1 MTDTTGTPRTW
12 SADVIVIGAGPA
24 GSTAAAVLAE
34 AGRSV
39 LHLERRALPRFHVG
53 ESQLCYTAQMLRQLG
68 LYDEAVAEG
77 YPVKRGAEFI
87 FPDGNFRRTDFA
99 DQGPGRQPTTFQVE
113 RSHFDKVLARNAQR
127 KGAHLV
133 EEAVVHELLMDDA
146 GRVTGVRYETGGQ
159 SHIAHARW
167 VLDAGGR
174 ASKAAHQFN
183 TRQEIPWLKNVAVF
197 RHYDDL
203 DESQNPGFEG
213 DIQIGGH
220 ADGWIWAIPIWSDV
234 ISIGAVMPRSVLR
247 AGESPEAV
255 LKEHLSRT
263 PRIVQRLTGATPRPE
278 LYIETDYCYFSDTV
292 TGPGWMMAGDAGNFI
307 DPIFSGGT
315 CLAVAT
321 GIQSARTIDRML
333 DEPERT
339 EELQQTYSN
348 LYKTG
353 YDSYTRLI
361 SAYYESGYQLGAY
374 LRKQGFSVDRD
385 PWFARILSGDFWTDQ
400 NPFTQWLREQRRW
413 DTFAPFELHN
423 RCPVYPE
430 LDDEERAAR
439 GGRPAPATAV
449 SR

>member
-1 MTDTTGTPRTW
+1 MTENSPQ
-12 SADVIVIGAGPA
+12 SASVEVIVIGAGPA

-34 AGRSV
+34 AGRTV
-39 LHLERRALPRFHVG
+39 LLLERRSLPRFHIG
-53 ESQLCYTAQMLRQLG
+53 ESQLCYTAELLKQLG
-68 LYDEAVAEG
+68 LYDEAAAQG

-87 FPDGNFRRTDFA
+87 FPDGNFRRTDFC
-99 DQGPGRQPTTFQVE
+99 DQGPGRQPTAFQVE
-113 RSHFDKVLARNAQR
+113 RSHFDNLLAQNAR
-127 KGAHLV
+127 SKGAQV
-133 EEAVVHELLMDDA
+133 IEQAMVHELLTDDS
-146 GRVTGVRYETGGQ
+146 GRVTGVRYETGGE
-159 SHIAHARW
+159 SHTAHALW

-174 ASKAAHQFN
+174 ASKAAQRFN

-197 RHYDDL
+197 RHYEDL
-203 DESQNPGFEG
+203 DESQNPGYEG

-234 ISIGAVMPRSVLR
+234 ISIGAVMPLSVLR
-247 AGESPEAV
+247 ASDSPEAV
-255 LKEHLSRT
+255 WKEHLSRT
-263 PRIVQRLTGATPRPE
+263 PRIMQRLTGATPRPE
-278 LYIETDYCYFSDTV
+278 LHVETDYCYYSDMV
-292 TGPGWMMAGDAGNFI
+292 TGPGWMMAGDAGSFI

-321 GIQSARTIDRML
+321 GFQSAKTIDRML
-333 DEPERT
+333 DAPERA
-339 EELQQTYSN
+339 EELQQTYSS

-400 NPFTQWLREQRRW
+400 NPFTQWLRQQRRW

-423 RCPVYPE
+423 HCPVYPE
-430 LDDEERAAR
+430 LDAEERAAR
-439 GGRPAPATAV
+439 GGRPAPVTV
-449 SR
+449 SAG

>member
-1 MTDTTGTPRTW
+1 MSENPSTQ
-12 SADVIVIGAGPA
+12 SVDVIVIGAGPA

-39 LHLERRALPRFHVG
+39 LFLERRTLPRFHIG
-53 ESQLCYTAQMLRQLG
+53 ESQLCYTAELLNQLG
-68 LYDEAVAEG
+68 LYDEVAAQG
-77 YPVKRGAEFI
+77 FPVKRGAEFV
-87 FPDGNFRRTDFA
+87 FPDGDFRRTDFC

-113 RSHFDKVLARNAQR
+113 RSHFDQLLAHNARR
-127 KGAHLV
+127 KGAQLI
-133 EEAVVHELLMDDA
+133 EQAMVHELLTDDS
-146 GRVTGVRYETGGQ
+146 GRVNGVRYETGGE
-159 SHIAHARW
+159 SHTAHARW

-197 RHYDDL
+197 RHFDDL

-220 ADGWIWAIPIWSDV
+220 ADGWIWAIPIRSDV
-234 ISIGAVMPRSVLR
+234 ISVGAVMPRSVLR
-247 AGESPEAV
+247 AGENPEAV
-255 LKEHLSRT
+255 FQEHLSRT
-263 PRIVQRLTGATPRPE
+263 PRIEQRLNGATARPD
-278 LYIETDYCYFSDTV
+278 LQIETDYCYYSDTV
-292 TGPGWMMAGDAGNFI
+292 TGPGWMIAGDAGNFI

-321 GIQSARTIDRML
+321 GVQCAKTIDRML

-361 SAYYESGYQLGAY
+361 SAYYESDYQLGAY
-374 LRKQGFSVDRD
+374 LRKQGFAIDRD

-400 NPFTQWLREQRRW
+400 NPFTQWLRQQRRW

-423 RCPVYPE
+423 HCPVYPE
-430 LDDEERAAR
+430 LDAEERAAR
-439 GGRPAPATAV
+439 GGRPAPVTV
-449 SR
+449 TTG